1 MDRQKM
7 RYTREQRMAIVH
19 AYETSSL
26 TCAELA
32 AKYGCKSLSLISTW
46 RKRLEKPPIYLQKSK
61 KIVPLHRK

>member
-7 RYTREQRMAIVH
+7 RFTREQQMAIVH
-19 AYETSSL
+19 AYETSSV

-46 RKRLEKPPIYLQKSK
+46 RKRLENPPTNLQKSK
-61 KIVPLHRK
+61 KNCTFVS